1 MNWRNTVDPATY
13 RRIVREKT
21 GRDDPRTTNLYQC
34 GKLKVIVSHDDV
46 IGWHLSISHPSRYP
60 MWDEI
65 REARYD
71 LVPDEAYMAIIMPPK
86 SEYVNVCE
94 TCFHLFE
101 VPSDVGMLLRRG
113 AGLV

>member
-1 MNWRNTVDPATY
+1 MNWRTIADPETY
-13 RRIVREKT
+13 RRIVREKC
-21 GRDDPRTTNLYQC
+21 GREDTRPTTAYQC
-34 GKLKVIVSHDDV
+34 GKLRVLVSHDEAF
-46 IGWHLSISHPSRYP
+46 GWHLSISHPSRYP

-86 SEYVNVCE
+86 SEYVNVCK

-101 VPSDVGMLLRRG
+101 VPSDIGMMLRMG